1 MCSKVHAQT
10 GINVIQKLNKNR
22 IKWIGLQDATPPEVK
37 TLNEEENQ
45 LEQHIATMQALLTQL
60 NTSKEYL
67 DHGYITEED
76 IKMLNESSP
85 DDALLVVH
93 APVGTQIN
101 IDEKDDNYIVTL
113 NTDTEEIKTHI
124 IETGIQTTEEV
135 DPKLDDLQRLS
146 NISAMYGKS

>member
-1 MCSKVHAQT
+1 MCLKVHTQL

-22 IKWIGLQDATPPEVK
+22 IKWLGLQDTTPPEVK

-45 LEQHIATMQALLTQL
+45 LEQHIATMQGLLTQL

-67 DHGYITEED
+67 DYGYITEED
-76 IKMLNESSP
+76 IKLLNESNP

-113 NTDTEEIKTHI
+113 NTDTEEIKTHL
-124 IETGIQTTEEV
+124 IEKDINSAEEV
-135 DPKLDDLQRLS
+135 DPKLEDLQRLS